1 MVEPLTKTERE
12 ALKAIYR
19 LADGPGEV
27 TTGTVAIRLGLTP
40 GTASAMVKKLAERGL
55 VDHRP
60 YKGVELTATG
70 QEVAVAAIRRHRICE
85 RFLADYLGYDWHDAD
100 RLASTF
106 EHDLPRELEDRLY
119 AALGRPGFCPHGFP
133 IPAPEAH
140 MIPPMPRLY
149 DLEPGQV
156 AQVALSGAMD
166 KSALDFLET
175 LGVRP
180 DARVEVVAK
189 QPFDG
194 PIELRVG
201 GRSQVLGEKLAR
213 QIHVK
218 TVTGP
223 DGPAEPNPASRT

>member
-40 GTASAMVKKLAERGL
+40 GTASATVKKLAERGL

-60 YKGVELTATG
+60 YKGVELTPAG

-85 RFLADYLGYDWHDAD
+85 RFLADYLGYAWHDAD

-106 EHDLPRELEDRLY
+106 EHDLPREVEERLY
-119 AALGRPGFCPHGFP
+119 EALGRPGFCPHGFP
-133 IPAPEAH
+133 IPAPEAL

-156 AQVALSGAMD
+156 AQVALSGSMD
-166 KSALDFLET
+166 KSALDFLES

-218 TVTGP
+218 TVTGT
-223 DGPAEPNPASRT
+223 DGSAEPGPGRT